1 MSTDEAPGDSP
12 GTRNLPASVRARL
25 LDRAHALG
33 EDYQRVLNRFAMERF
48 LYRVGIS
55 DLRDRLVLKG
65 ANLFLAWQ
73 GSMHR
78 ATKDLDLLGSGPPE
92 VDAVCEL
99 VMQVCRQQG
108 ADELVFL
115 PDSVRGQ
122 RIREDGLYEGVRV
135 HILADLGGAEIPL
148 QVDVGFGDAV
158 VPPPEETDF
167 PTLLPMPAPHVRAYS
182 RYVVVAEKVEAMVA
196 LGIRN
201 SRMKDFYDIAWLAE
215 GFRFDGPTLGQ
226 ALKATFER
234 RQTPLPSDQPFA
246 LTPDFLEDAG
256 KRAQWLAFVRKGR
269 LLKDLGDLDEVGK
282 RLRTFLTPPLGVARG
297 ERFVSTWAPG
307 GPWMPIP
314 GTTE

>member
-99 VMQVCRQQG
+99 VMQVCRQ
-108 ADELVFL
+108 
-115 PDSVRGQ
+115 
-122 RIREDGLYEGVRV
+122 
-135 HILADLGGAEIPL
+135 
-148 QVDVGFGDAV
+148 
-158 VPPPEETDF
+158 
-167 PTLLPMPAPHVRAYS
+167 
-182 RYVVVAEKVEAMVA
+182 
-196 LGIRN
+196 
-201 SRMKDFYDIAWLAE
+201 
-215 GFRFDGPTLGQ
+215 
-226 ALKATFER
+226 
-234 RQTPLPSDQPFA
+234 LPSI
-246 LTPDFLEDAG
+246 
-256 KRAQWLAFVRKGR
+256 W
-269 LLKDLGDLDEVGK
+269 
-282 RLRTFLTPPLGVARG
+282 
-297 ERFVSTWAPG
+297 
-307 GPWMPIP
+307 
-314 GTTE
+314 